1 MNTASITKFLLAIGL
16 LCSAAANAGNY
27 GVSPLDVQF
36 TTQQKSTVLTVT
48 SDDSKPISLRLRAM
62 RWTQNDKGEDI
73 YEESPDLIFFP
84 KRLELKPGD
93 KKIVRVGINETPSG
107 EERAYRLFLEELA
120 PPTAPGDGQT
130 KLSVLINIG
139 IPVFVSSADAVAV
152 LKTEKASVT
161 KAGNLNIQLANKGT
175 SRARISRISL
185 NDGTLVSESI
195 PSRYL
200 FPGISK
206 SFEIKVP
213 TALCNGKENQIRI
226 EAEKS
231 NTEVAVAFPNGCKT

>member
-1 MNTASITKFLLAIGL
+1 MNAAI
-16 LCSAAANAGNY
+16 AGNY

-36 TTQQKSTVLTVT
+36 TSQQKSTVLTVT

-62 RWTQNDKGEDI
+62 RWTQNEKGEDK

-93 KKIVRVGINETPSG
+93 KKIVRVGINESPSG
-107 EERAYRLFLEELA
+107 DERAYRLFLEELA

-139 IPVFVSSADAVAV
+139 IPVFVSPVDAVPV
-152 LKTEKASVT
+152 LNIEKATVE
-161 KAGNLNIQLANKGT
+161 KNAALNLQVSNKGN
-175 SRARISRISL
+175 SRARISRVVM
-185 NDGTLVSESI
+185 NDGSPVTESI

-206 SFEIKVP
+206 SFDLKVP
-213 TALCNGKENQIRI
+213 ATLCNGKRGTLRI
-226 EAEKS
+226 EADKS
-231 NTEVAVAFPNGCKT
+231 SADVAVEFPGGCKN